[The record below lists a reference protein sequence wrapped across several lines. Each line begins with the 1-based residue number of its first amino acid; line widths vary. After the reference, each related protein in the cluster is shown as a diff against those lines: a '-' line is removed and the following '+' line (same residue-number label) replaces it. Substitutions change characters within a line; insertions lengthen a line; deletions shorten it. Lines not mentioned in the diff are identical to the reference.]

1 MEYKV
6 GDIVHYEAF
15 GGVPRAVVVIARHG
29 NVKHGRPG
37 FDGYEVDDLGNTRE
51 GHPVWGYDFQI
62 IATHTREE
70 LDSANPARR
79 EFILARFV
87 PFG

>member
-29 NVKHGRPG
+29 NVKH
-37 FDGYEVDDLGNTRE
+37 